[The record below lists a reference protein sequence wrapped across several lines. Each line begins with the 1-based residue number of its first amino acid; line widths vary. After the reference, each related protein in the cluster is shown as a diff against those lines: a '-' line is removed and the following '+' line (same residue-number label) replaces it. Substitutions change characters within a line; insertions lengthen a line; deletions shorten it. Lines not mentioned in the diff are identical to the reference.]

1 MGLEKVL
8 AAINSCPPECF
19 PDITLK
25 GGSGKGFL
33 KYLEGWNIL
42 FARNI

>member
-1 MGLEKVL
+1 M
-8 AAINSCPPECF
+8 AAINSCPPNVFQILLQRADLEKAF
-19 PDITLK
+19 
-25 GGSGKGFL
+25 